1 MRKLIASLAMGLG
14 VSLASVAGAAPADAD
29 AVPKAQQVA
38 QGWLQLTDSSQ
49 YAASWDQAANP
60 FRAAISKTDWER
72 AIGLARTPLGAL
84 EKRELISAN
93 YTDHL
98 PGAPDGQYVVIQFS
112 SRFANKKSAIETITP
127 MKDADGQWKVAG
139 YFIK

>member
-1 MRKLIASLAMGLG
+1 M
-14 VSLASVAGAAPADAD
+14 
-29 AVPKAQQVA
+29 
-38 QGWLQLTDSSQ
+38 
-49 YAASWDQAANP
+49 
-60 FRAAISKTDWER
+60 SKPDWER
-72 AIGLARTPLGAL
+72 AIGLARTPLGAV

-93 YTDHL
+93 FTDHL

-112 SRFANKKSAIETITP
+112 SRFANKQTAIETITP